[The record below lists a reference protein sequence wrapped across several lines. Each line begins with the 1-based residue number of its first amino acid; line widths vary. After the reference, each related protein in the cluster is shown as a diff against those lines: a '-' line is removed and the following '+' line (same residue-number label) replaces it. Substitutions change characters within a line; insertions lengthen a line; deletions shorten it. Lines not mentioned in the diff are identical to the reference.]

1 MPRDDIFTDREV
13 ATMLAALRLWQ
24 ASQEHGEDLAPYKG
38 HFEEHQP
45 LSSLEIDE
53 LCERLNHN

>member
-1 MPRDDIFTDREV
+1 MPRDDTFTDREL
-13 ATMLAALRLWQ
+13 ATLLAALRLWQ
-24 ASQEHGEDLAPYKG
+24 ASQEYGEDLTPYLG

-53 LCERLNHN
+53 LCERLNCA

>member
-1 MPRDDIFTDREV
+1 MPRDNMCTDREV

-24 ASQEHGEDLAPYKG
+24 ASHEHGEDLAPYIG
-38 HFEEHQP
+38 HFEKHQP